1 MWTQSHWL
9 WAGIYISINLYTA
22 SCALFQEFKDP
33 WTDWHKYWQRPR
45 FYNTTSERKTPRL
58 CDNGIKIT
66 EQKAKVYWGEPNN
79 SVPYNKWQ
87 CLHEKCEV
95 FSLPSIFTTSFYNK
109 ESFNF
114 DTLLVLFIDLFRKWR
129 LLQGN
134 EALLNSHLYLTKSI
148 ESWDNFQTNSC
159 LLTLIN
165 SHLCSTKSNESRLDN
180 FHTNWNIKRL
190 VYCQIWIV

>member
-95 FSLPSIFTTSFYNK
+95 LRNFPSLYIYTTSFYNK

-114 DTLLVLFIDLFRKWR
+114 DTLLMLFIDLFRKWR
-129 LLQGN
+129 FCKEVRLSSTPIFIWPR
-134 EALLNSHLYLTKSI
+134 ALKVEITFK
-148 ESWDNFQTNSC
+148 QTLVYWLSS
-159 LLTLIN
+159 TLIFVRPRAM
-165 SHLCSTKSNESRLDN
+165 KA
-180 FHTNWNIKRL
+180 I
-190 VYCQIWIV
+190 